1 MHDTQT
7 LPPEAAVHPDSE
19 ARRKQV
25 KKLFARYPDITSAER
40 EELVSYLRSAPVLD
54 IGLLKSDEAIRYR
67 IAAFE
72 QENAR
77 KLSLRPVEIA
87 VLLVIFALVSATCV
101 ALWDIG
107 V

>member
-1 MHDTQT
+1 MQDAET
-7 LPPEAAVHPDSE
+7 LPPEAAAHPDPE

-25 KKLFARYPDITSAER
+25 KKLFARYPDITSTER
-40 EELVSYLRSAPVLD
+40 EDLVHYLRTAPVLD
-54 IGLLKSDEAIRYR
+54 IGLLKSNEAIRYR

-77 KLSLRPVEIA
+77 NLSIRPMEIA
-87 VLLVIFALVSATCV
+87 VLLLIFTLVAATCV